1 MLLELCADFSNG
13 NNNQSPFVSPA
24 LMSSG
29 IMRVATEGQNF
40 PPEGPQHSVSQGFDA
55 TSDVSWIGW
64 RPKLR
69 FWMAA
74 SWALLV

>member
-40 PPEGPQHSVSQGFDA
+40 PPEGPQHSV
-55 TSDVSWIGW
+55 
-64 RPKLR
+64 
-69 FWMAA
+69 
-74 SWALLV
+74 